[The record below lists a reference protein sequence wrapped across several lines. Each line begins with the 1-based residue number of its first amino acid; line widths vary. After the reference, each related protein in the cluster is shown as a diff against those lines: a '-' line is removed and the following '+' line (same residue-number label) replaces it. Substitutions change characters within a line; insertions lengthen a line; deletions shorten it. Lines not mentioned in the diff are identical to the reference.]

1 MTVRKN
7 FTFSDETAR
16 NLEALAKKRGQ
27 KQSQLV
33 AELIQK
39 ELHEQEKQKRLAMI
53 DKLSGMFTGH
63 FPDGVTI
70 QSIKADRNDI

>member
-39 ELHEQEKQKRLAMI
+39 ELREQEKQKRLEMI
-53 DKLSGMFTGH
+53 ENLSGTFTGL
-63 FPDGVTI
+63 FPDSISI
-70 QSIKADRNDI
+70 QSIKADRDDI

>member
-16 NLEALAKKRGQ
+16 SLEALAKKRGQ

-39 ELHEQEKQKRLAMI
+39 ELREQEKQKRLEMI
-53 DKLSGMFTGH
+53 ENLSGTFTGL
-63 FPDGVTI
+63 FPDSISI
-70 QSIKADRNDI
+70 QSIKADRDDI